1 MVTMTMK
8 MTTTMMVMM
17 VTSTTIKPSSSHLL
31 EASST
36 NETSTATPAPSLGP
50 VGYGLLAALM
60 GVTTAASVT
69 LNSIVVATTVRYRA
83 LRQPLNYAL
92 LSLACADLGVALG
105 GGVATTVTNAL
116 RSQLQMEDALCQAEG
131 FLVAFFGLAGLNS
144 ICVLAAERFV
154 MVCRPLS
161 SMHFG
166 GRHALLA
173 LGAAWLW
180 ALAWATPPLLGWG
193 RYGPEGASRV
203 KYSVTQRAEQRV
215 GVMVLLMIVAFLFC
229 WLPYAAC
236 ALVVIFQP
244 GIQLSPLAASIP
256 LYAAKSSTAYN
267 PIIYILLNR
276 QITEAAKAR
285 CGESR
290 AREEGERRGVPTV
303 TALCHDACPVA
314 AAHARVFAPASCD
327 PRISLARSFAPC
339 ALLMPRL
346 GLPPSVCV
354 PRGCIKSFPRYSR
367 RVRSGD
373 ARE

>member
-193 RYGPEGASRV
+193 RYGPEGLGTSCAPDWLERSPLGRSYVLSFLLFCFVLPLLFIVFCYGSLLRSLHRASRV

-276 QITEAAKAR
+276 QFREHIHCMLCR
-285 CGESR
+285 SR
-290 AREEGERRGVPTV
+290 KPPKPDVGR
-303 TALCHDACPVA
+303 
-314 AAHARVFAPASCD
+314 AAH
-327 PRISLARSFAPC
+327 
-339 ALLMPRL
+339 
-346 GLPPSVCV
+346 G
-354 PRGCIKSFPRYSR
+354 R
-367 RVRSGD
+367 REND
-373 ARE
+373 AVSQL